1 MSERSNYVALGLEPG
16 VPSAEIKRA
25 YRNLSLKF
33 HPDASRNPGTA
44 NRFAR
49 VVRAYKTLC
58 ALPEPSLAE
67 RRQGGSAA
75 GGQGGGGGEA
85 EGRATRAGR
94 DGLKARADD
103 ISADGVNGREAAPA
117 ISACLT
123 DGEPADLFALGRI
136 LVSSD
141 KPEERA
147 LAARHLGLSG
157 RRSAWVFL
165 RKGLYDG
172 DPRVAGACVRA
183 AAALGLAQG
192 AGEIASA
199 YIRCGAEFRDAV
211 LEAARATG
219 DRLLLPAIEAAGAD
233 EDPKR
238 RALALELKRR
248 MA

>member
-58 ALPEPSLAE
+58 ALPEPPLAE
-67 RRQGGSAA
+67 RRHGGNAT
-75 GGQGGGGGEA
+75 GGPLGGGGEA

-103 ISADGVNGREAAPA
+103 IGADGVNGREAAPA
-117 ISACLT
+117 ISACLA

-141 KPEERA
+141 KVEERA

-165 RKGLYDG
+165 RKGLYDSH
-172 DPRVAGACVRA
+172 PRVAGACVRA

-199 YIRCGAEFRDAV
+199 YIRCGGEFRDAV

>member
-33 HPDASRNPGTA
+33 HPDASRDPDTA
-44 NRFAR
+44 YRFAR

-58 ALPEPSLAE
+58 ALPEAPLGE
-67 RRQGGSAA
+67 RPFGEWRSRGHAAHVKAA
-75 GGQGGGGGEA
+75 GIHGDEGHA
-85 EGRATRAGR
+85 EPKLSSGGR
-94 DGLKARADD
+94 DGH
-103 ISADGVNGREAAPA
+103 GGAPA
-117 ISACLT
+117 AVA
-123 DGEPADLFALGRI
+123 GPGAEAADLFALGRT

-141 KPEERA
+141 RVEERA
-147 LAARHLGLSG
+147 QAARHLGLSG

-165 RKGLYDG
+165 RKGLYDSH
-172 DPRVAGACVRA
+172 PRVAGACVRA

-199 YIRCGAEFRDAV
+199 YIRSGAEFRDAV

-219 DRLLLPAIEAAGAD
+219 DRLFLPALEAACAD
-233 EDPKR
+233 EDPQR
-238 RALALELKRR
+238 RALARELTRR

>member
-25 YRNLSLKF
+25 YRNLTLKF
-33 HPDASRNPGTA
+33 HPDASRNPDTA

-58 ALPEPSLAE
+58 ALPEPPLGE
-67 RRQGGSAA
+67 RPVGERPVGERPRGGRSAGSQESAVAGGGSHSASYRAA
-75 GGQGGGGGEA
+75 A
-85 EGRATRAGR
+85 
-94 DGLKARADD
+94 
-103 ISADGVNGREAAPA
+103 
-117 ISACLT
+117 LT
-123 DGEPADLFALGRI
+123 GGEPADLFVLGSI

-141 KPEERA
+141 SVEERA

-165 RKGLYDG
+165 RKGLYDSHSS
-172 DPRVAGACVRA
+172 VAGACVRA

-199 YIRCGAEFRDAV
+199 YIRCGAELREAI

-219 DRLLLPAIEAAGAD
+219 DKILLPAIEAACAD

-238 RALALELKRR
+238 RAAALELKRR
-248 MA
+248 MAMAQSGSSASSP

>member
-33 HPDASRNPGTA
+33 HPDASRNPDTA
-44 NRFAR
+44 YRFAR

-58 ALPEPSLAE
+58 ALPEAPLGERPLGEWRTRGNAAHGRNAGVHGDEGGAEPKLPSAKD
-67 RRQGGSAA
+67 
-75 GGQGGGGGEA
+75 GQGCAAMPEPGAEA
-85 EGRATRAGR
+85 
-94 DGLKARADD
+94 
-103 ISADGVNGREAAPA
+103 
-117 ISACLT
+117 
-123 DGEPADLFALGRI
+123 ADLFALGRT
-136 LVSSD
+136 LVSSA
-141 KPEERA
+141 KAEERA
-147 LAARHLGLSG
+147 QAARHLGLSG

-165 RKGLYDG
+165 RKGLYDSH
-172 DPRVAGACVRA
+172 PRVAGACVRA

-219 DRLLLPAIEAAGAD
+219 DKIFLPALEAASAD

-238 RALALELKRR
+238 RALARELARR
-248 MA
+248 LA

>member
-33 HPDASRNPGTA
+33 HPDASRDPDTA

-58 ALPEPSLAE
+58 ALPEPPLGE
-67 RRQGGSAA
+67 RPFVAGRQRGEDVKVKGAGMAKAGGPAA
-75 GGQGGGGGEA
+75 GTMRAPGPDGEA
-85 EGRATRAGR
+85 
-94 DGLKARADD
+94 
-103 ISADGVNGREAAPA
+103 
-117 ISACLT
+117 
-123 DGEPADLFALGRI
+123 ADLFALGSM

-141 KPEERA
+141 KAEERA
-147 LAARHLGLSG
+147 LAARYLGLSG

-165 RKGLYDG
+165 RKGLYDS
-172 DPRVAGACVRA
+172 DPGVAGACVRA

-219 DRLLLPAIEAAGAD
+219 DRILAPALEAASAD